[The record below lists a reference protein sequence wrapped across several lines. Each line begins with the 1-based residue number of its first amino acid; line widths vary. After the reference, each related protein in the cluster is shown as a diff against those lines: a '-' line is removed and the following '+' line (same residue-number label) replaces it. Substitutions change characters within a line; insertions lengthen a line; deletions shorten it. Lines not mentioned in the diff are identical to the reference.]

1 MRRSVIHTAIPR
13 VYLEMFEG
21 HSAAFVRANTELA
34 APALVPEIDLHL
46 ATEVVPLWRKTE
58 EQLKEEGV
66 PPPYWAFAWPG
77 GQALARYVL
86 DHRDIVAA
94 RSVLDF
100 GTGSGLVAIAAVKS
114 GARMVVAADTDG
126 FAAAAIGLNCWANGI
141 SCMLRKPEGNGFG
154 RRGEK
159 IEIITEDIIGR
170 PCNWDVILVG
180 DMCYERPLAERL
192 IEWLGDCT
200 QRGATVLLGDPGRA
214 YFPESGAVR
223 LATYRVQ
230 TTRELE
236 DREIRET
243 SVYRYTSPRV
253 VAERRAAHGQSA
265 LR

>member
-1 MRRSVIHTAIPR
+1 
-13 VYLEMFEG
+13 MFEG
-21 HSAAFVRANTELA
+21 HSAEFIRANTELA
-34 APALVPEIDLHL
+34 APPLVPEIDLHL

-58 EQLKEEGV
+58 EQLQAEGV
-66 PPPYWAFAWPG
+66 PPPYWAFAWAG

-86 DHRDIVAA
+86 DHRDVVAA

-100 GTGSGLVAIAAVKS
+100 GTGSGIVAIAAAKS

-141 SCMLRKPEGNGFG
+141 SCMIRRPSADGNVNG

-159 IEIITEDIIGR
+159 IEILTEDVIGK

-192 IEWLGDCT
+192 LNWLGDCAR
-200 QRGATVLLGDPGRA
+200 RGAIVLLGDPGRA
-214 YFPESGAVR
+214 YFPDSGATK
-223 LATYRVQ
+223 LASYRVH

-243 SVYRYTSPRV
+243 SVYRYNPLMRSRS
-253 VAERRAAHGQSA
+253 AA
-265 LR
+265 